1 MRRLNRLALSA
12 IALLVLPAIALVAAT
27 PAAAQG
33 PTADFQ
39 LDDYLVDID
48 GKRVG
53 AEVWKSR
60 IAGEM
65 LVIAPAL
72 ASPVRLV
79 LRDGRVETVQL
90 MKVDKRADGGLTLLP
105 NASDRQLGT
114 FSVAAGGDGV
124 SFKIDGST
132 VELKQ
137 KPPLLGSQDLRGMK
151 DYSRD
156 YVRLAEQYTPSKA
169 FIDKLRSEG
178 RPVRVEVYFGSWC
191 PFCQQMV
198 PRMMKV
204 AEELAGSG
212 IEVDFYGLPQG
223 DAFTQDPKAKRLKIT
238 GVPTG
243 VVYIGDREVGRIQTN
258 GWKIPELTLNSFL
271 VKN

>member
-1 MRRLNRLALSA
+1 MRGLARLALFA
-12 IALLVLPAIALVAAT
+12 LALLAALPL
-27 PAAAQG
+27 AAQG

-39 LDDYLVDID
+39 LSDYLVTID

-53 AEVWKSR
+53 AEVWQSR

-65 LVIAPAL
+65 LIITPAL
-72 ASPVRLV
+72 DSPVRLS
-79 LRDGRVETVQL
+79 LRDARVETVQL
-90 MKVDKRADGGLTLLP
+90 MKVDKRSDGGLTLLP
-105 NASDRQLGT
+105 DASDRPLGT
-114 FSVAAGGDGV
+114 FSVAPNGDGV
-124 SFKIDGST
+124 SFEMDGSN

-137 KPPLLGSQDLRGMK
+137 KPPLLGSQDLGGMK

-156 YVRLAEQYTPSKA
+156 YVRLAEQYKPSKP
-169 FIDKLRSEG
+169 FLDRLRSES

-204 AEELAGSG
+204 AEQLDGSE
-212 IEVDFYGLPQG
+212 IEVDFYGLPSG
-223 DAFTQDPKAKRLKIT
+223 DAFAQDPKAKQLNLT

-243 VVYIGDREVGRIQTN
+243 VVFIDGKEVGRIQTN
-258 GWKIPELTLNSFL
+258 GWKIPELTLNSLL